1 LEYLSTWP
9 IRRALTH
16 GLVPLL
22 YGDVAFDDVHGGTII
37 STEDIF
43 AFLAQDRELRPSRI
57 LLLGEVPGVL
67 DPAGDVIPRI
77 TPDTLPAFQ
86 TALGGSSG
94 VDVTGGMA
102 DKVARM
108 VELVRAFPDI
118 HVHLFAGTAPGV
130 LARVLVDSTVH
141 LGTRITSG
149 ISR

>member
-1 LEYLSTWP
+1 
-9 IRRALTH
+9 
-16 GLVPLL
+16 
-22 YGDVAFDDVHGGTII
+22 VAFDDVHGGTIV

-43 AFLAQDRELRPSRI
+43 VFLANDRKLRPSRI

-86 TALGGSSG
+86 SALGGSSG

-108 VELVRAFPDI
+108 VELVHAFPNID
-118 HVHLFAGTAPGV
+118 VHLFSGTAPGM
-130 LARVLVDSTVH
+130 LARVLVDSTVQV
-141 LGTRITSG
+141 GTQITSDA
-149 ISR
+149 SR